1 MRQFRL
7 NIVHSFEKSFHWLS
21 MQSIFLQKKQAHT
34 CKKNVGILLKWS
46 EFITELFTL
55 MQTDVNGRSRQCS
68 CPFVPFHR
76 PIRDFPQTA
85 APTRSQVLYRV
96 FKSDMKAQQIKQMHI
111 EAPGRMLVNWTEKLK
126 YKKLQ

>member
-1 MRQFRL
+1 
-7 NIVHSFEKSFHWLS
+7 
-21 MQSIFLQKKQAHT
+21 
-34 CKKNVGILLKWS
+34 
-46 EFITELFTL
+46 

-111 EAPGRMLVNWTEKLK
+111 EALAGC
-126 YKKLQ
+126 